1 MPLAS
6 LRDVPFGTVVDASK
20 GHVEVTTA
28 TAKGGTQSGEFL
40 LGEFTLEQGH
50 NGVVVAKLTGG
61 NNRACPAVHH
71 RGHRASVSSSH
82 GKHVVR
88 KLWSNAHGSF
98 STRGSY
104 AVGAVQGTEWL
115 TEDFC
120 EGTLIRVTR
129 DKVKVT
135 DLVHHRT
142 KIVLAG
148 HQYVVRL

>member
-1 MPLAS
+1 M
-6 LRDVPFGTVVDASK
+6 
-20 GHVEVTTA
+20 
-28 TAKGGTQSGEFL
+28 
-40 LGEFTLEQGH
+40 
-50 NGVVVAKLTGG
+50 
-61 NNRACPAVHH
+61 
-71 RGHRASVSSSH
+71 
-82 GKHVVR
+82 R

-142 KIVLAG
+142 KSSSPGIEN
-148 HQYVVRL
+148 VVRLSAQA